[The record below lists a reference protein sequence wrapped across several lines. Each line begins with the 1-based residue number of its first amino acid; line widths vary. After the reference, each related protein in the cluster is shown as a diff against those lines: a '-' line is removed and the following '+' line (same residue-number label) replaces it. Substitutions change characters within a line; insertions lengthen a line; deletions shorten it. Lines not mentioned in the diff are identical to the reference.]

1 MSTELGALCSDF
13 YVNQRMA
20 LTMDLPAA
28 RETVLDL
35 FDRVRREMPGMKRFR
50 RYDGELALES
60 PDQEG
65 RYCWVGLRRTSV
77 RSGWVNPQ
85 SLEESYRLHR
95 LLLETAPYFLSITP
109 LDVEAIE
116 LVFGFDLH
124 ARRNRNEVV
133 FDALLA
139 GSPLSSLV
147 EPGREQMID
156 VQPFIGVALD
166 ESARLQA
173 SLEVKTRMG
182 TGDLKTQRW
191 EDEPISVYLTVR
203 REGPFETIEQ
213 FGETFAMLAGH
224 LERLAEDRVIPGIIV
239 PLHNAIL

>member
-1 MSTELGALCSDF
+1 MTTDLGTLCSDF
-13 YVNQRMA
+13 YVNQRMV
-20 LTMDLPAA
+20 LTMDLPSG

-60 PDQEG
+60 PDQDG

-85 SLEESYRLHR
+85 TLEESYQLHR
-95 LLLETAPYFLSITP
+95 MLLETAPYFLSITP

-124 ARRNRNEVV
+124 AQRNRNEVV
-133 FDALLA
+133 FDALLS
-139 GSPLSSLV
+139 GSALGAMV
-147 EPGREQMID
+147 EPGREEMID
-156 VQPFIGVALD
+156 VQPFLGIALD
-166 ESARLQA
+166 DSARLQA
-173 SLEVKTRMG
+173 SLEIKTRMG
-182 TGDLKTQRW
+182 PAELQSQRW

-203 REGPFETIEQ
+203 RQGPFETIEQ
-213 FGETFAMLAGH
+213 FQETFAILAGH

-239 PLHNAIL
+239 PLHGAIL

>member
-1 MSTELGALCSDF
+1 MSSELGTLCSDF
-13 YVNQRMA
+13 YVNQRVA

-28 RETVLDL
+28 RQTVLDL
-35 FDRVRREMPGMKRFR
+35 FDRIKREMPGMKRFK
-50 RYDGELALES
+50 RYEGELALES

-77 RSGWVNPQ
+77 RSGWVNPE
-85 SLEESYRLHR
+85 SLEQSYHLHR
-95 LLLETAPYFLSITP
+95 LLLETAPYFLSISP

-139 GSPLSSLV
+139 GSPLSAMVQS
-147 EPGREQMID
+147 GREEMID
-156 VQPFIGVALD
+156 VQPFLGIALD

-173 SLEVKTRMG
+173 SLEIKTRMG
-182 TGDLKTQRW
+182 PAELQTKRW

-203 REGPFETIEQ
+203 REGPFETIEE
-213 FGETFAMLAGH
+213 FKETFAILAGH
-224 LERLAEDRVIPGIIV
+224 LERLAEERVIPGILV
-239 PLHNAIL
+239 PLHGAIL